1 MMDATLRIEY
11 AINRYSMETKRLLD
25 VLDKHLGEGGK
36 QYVCGD
42 QYLDLE
48 GDSCEC
54 SQVELILRQSKE
66 LSLVQ
71 CGNMI
76 TALFET
82 AIQVSEPVNSQ
93 VCSTCST
100 IRFQIFI

>member
-25 VLDKHLGEGGK
+25 VLDKHLGEGDK

-48 GDSCEC
+48 RDF
-54 SQVELILRQSKE
+54 V
-66 LSLVQ
+66 
-71 CGNMI
+71 
-76 TALFET
+76 
-82 AIQVSEPVNSQ
+82 
-93 VCSTCST
+93 
-100 IRFQIFI
+100 